1 MEDNTL
7 SIDLELRFEQF
18 RKALTASTKY
28 FKLFKEVN
36 KEFAIDL
43 DLKPLSNTKL
53 KQLANQITKEVKK
66 GEKEKEQS
74 LNYVN
79 TLEEKY
85 TKSQLR
91 YKELANKE
99 LAKIESKLAKE
110 TRTEYQ
116 AGYQEQIALIKAR
129 TVTSKTELERM
140 KSDLNAVTAD
150 TTNKYK
156 TASEAKKKTDKDAAE
171 AKKKTDKDTADA
183 KKKAD
188 KDTADAQKKVDK
200 DVADAKKKLDKDVA
214 DAEKENTR
222 LKRDIAR
229 ETSRIEQRLAG
240 ERREEYRKSYQEQL
254 DMMKKGT
261 IDSREELNKRKVD
274 AAKMSAD
281 AGARQQA
288 MSRGMMGVVS
298 DETGTSFAH
307 KVLTT
312 AEYTAAGALLYGVS
326 SAFTEVGRAVI
337 ETDSAI
343 TKFQAV
349 LGLTESQ
356 SKSLEDSVLNL
367 GIRYGGSTKELNDAT
382 LALGR
387 AGMSGE
393 KLASSLK
400 IVSQMAAVSG
410 SSLDDVTEMLVT
422 WNTVYAEESMES
434 LGNKIT
440 AAANASL
447 ASVDGFKTMTSYVLS
462 AGQNIGMTSTSLIS
476 FLASMKQIGKADSI
490 AGTETRR
497 LMQQLSSGS
506 EEVRKAYWNMGVDV
520 NKVYEGL
527 AQGGDVAE
535 KTFRQFMN
543 KMASVSDEKAK
554 ESTKGLKEVLDKQTV
569 ISTTQA
575 GKVFTAQEKA
585 VLNSKNSLEKAAEI
599 AAMSYEKI
607 WERVKTA
614 SVNGSMQF
622 ERAFKESFTGGK
634 KNMGEINKD
643 IEKFNKAFTSAMIN
657 VGEVVGTVAKLLVP
671 VVNHLD
677 TILLVL
683 AGGAIAKGIYSIV
696 TAVKVLNTT
705 LALTNKTPWG
715 LIISS
720 SILAGAS
727 LYDYINDNV
736 EGDNKTEAL
745 AKYNELNKDL
755 VKTLKDQA
763 KIQEKLNKA
772 HITNKPIYQK
782 QLDDKKKEAQAI
794 RNDMVALRPKAGIVP
809 KKKTKGKD
817 GVVAAVAGGGVVP
830 NVESV
835 GPFVGDV
842 SKSDLER
849 AAQYRL
855 DLANETSKNT
865 LLQERYDSIN
875 KINEKTL
882 QMSDND
888 KRDIDALKDKVA
900 QSKNVYD
907 NTVKE
912 KGIAEYS
919 LKVKKSNSDLL
930 ESQIALQQKYNDISE
945 KGNKSDYEI
954 TKQSLALKE
963 KMTALLF
970 NDVEREQKLFDISK
984 EKLDNERTNLASKKQ
999 TPEIIDAIKQLD
1011 ADKEILVDSRAYKV
1025 AMAKEDRRMNMLN
1038 LEQDRESTLAFKE
1051 ATYQKEYQLAL
1062 NAGYNIS
1069 EATKIALDKSKS
1081 TWDTYLDDIS
1091 YSYKNMMNGLESISK
1106 NAFSGMEEAFV
1117 TYMKTGK
1124 WSSKQ
1129 FVDSIVSD
1137 LMRMTI
1143 QMTITANL
1151 AKALGMGSK
1160 AIGDWWNSSSAP
1172 TDAEFAAADASFNYS
1187 HTGGIS
1193 NGSTMERFASGYI
1206 AGGGYS
1212 SVDSKSNDVIPA
1224 MISKGEAVIPASVV
1238 DKNRGLIEALIG
1250 SRTQKFANGY
1260 VDSNGSAKPIGDV
1273 KVEVIN
1279 QSGTQVQAND
1289 VKISQSEQNGM
1300 IISIIVDDI
1309 RRGGAV
1315 AQAIRS

>member
-18 RKALTASTKY
+18 RKALATSTKY

-53 KQLANQITKEVKK
+53 KQLSNQIIQEVKK
-66 GEKEKEQS
+66 VEKEKEQS

-91 YKELANKE
+91 YKELAYNE

-129 TVTSKTELERM
+129 TVTSKSELERM

-156 TASEAKKKTDKDAAE
+156 TASEAKNKTDKDAAE
-171 AKKKTDKDTADA
+171 AKKKTDKDAADA

-214 DAEKENTR
+214 DAEKENAR

-393 KLASSLK
+393 KLSSSLK

-476 FLASMKQIGKADSI
+476 FLASMKQIGKADAI

-543 KMASVSDEKAK
+543 KMANVSDEKAK

-575 GKVFTAQEKA
+575 GKVFKAQEQA
-585 VLNSKNSLEKAAEI
+585 VLNAKTTLEDAAKI
-599 AAMSYEKI
+599 ASMSYEKI

-622 ERAFKESFTGGK
+622 ERAFKDSFTGGK
-634 KNMGEINKD
+634 KNMEEINKD
-643 IEKFNKAFTSAMIN
+643 IENFNKAFTSAMIN
-657 VGEVVGTVAKLLVP
+657 VGEVMGTVAKLLVP

-677 TILLVL
+677 IILLAL
-683 AGGAIAKGIYSIV
+683 SGGAIAKGIFNIV
-696 TAVKVLNTT
+696 KAVRALNFT
-705 LALTNKTPWG
+705 LTLTNKTPWG
-715 LIISS
+715 LIIST

-736 EGDNKTEAL
+736 EGGKTEAL
-745 AKYNELNKDL
+745 SKYNELNKDL

-782 QLDDKKKEAQAI
+782 QLDDKKKEAQDI
-794 RNDMVALRPKAGIVP
+794 RNSMVALRTAAGIVT
-809 KKKTKGKD
+809 KKKTKNKD
-817 GVVAAVAGGGVVP
+817 GVVDAVAGGGVVP
-830 NVESV
+830 KNVDSV
-835 GPFVGDV
+835 GPFVDDV
-842 SKSDLER
+842 TKSELEK

-865 LLQERYDSIN
+865 LLKERYDSIN
-875 KINEKTL
+875 KIDEKTL

-930 ESQIALQQKYNDISE
+930 ESQIALQEKYNDISE
-945 KGNKSDYEI
+945 KGNKGSYEI
-954 TKQSLALKE
+954 IKQKLALEE

-970 NDVEREQKLFDISK
+970 NDVEREEKLFDISK
-984 EKLDNERTNLASKKQ
+984 RKLENERANLVSKKQ
-999 TPEIIDAIKQLD
+999 TSEVVDAIKQLD
-1011 ADKEILVDSRAYKV
+1011 ADKEILVASREYKV
-1025 AMAKEDRRMNMLN
+1025 AMAEEDRRMNMLN
-1038 LEQDRESTLAFKE
+1038 LEEDRKSTLAFKE
-1051 ATYQKEYQLAL
+1051 ATYKKEYQLAL

-1106 NAFSGMEEAFV
+1106 NAFSGMEEAFI

-1124 WSSKQ
+1124 WSSKA
-1129 FVDSIVSD
+1129 FVDSIISD

-1160 AIGDWWNSSSAP
+1160 MVGDWWNSAP
-1172 TDAEFAAADASFNYS
+1172 TIDKNSDTYLRSLDTAY
-1187 HTGGIS
+1187 TGGIS
-1193 NGSTMERFASGYI
+1193 NGSTIERFASGYI

-1260 VDSNGSAKPIGDV
+1260 VDSNGSAKPMGDV